1 MEYIEKEDFLRRL
14 KALRECA
21 ELVELVFPGRFT
33 IMEKVTLAARVE
45 FYARMEGAGAYPT
58 GEPGIDV
65 AGKLRR
71 IAEVEDRA

>member
-1 MEYIEKEDFLRRL
+1 MCGIGGTGLSWQIHNYGKSDI
-14 KALRECA
+14 
-21 ELVELVFPGRFT
+21 G
-33 IMEKVTLAARVE
+33 
-45 FYARMEGAGAYPT
+45 MEGAGAYPT